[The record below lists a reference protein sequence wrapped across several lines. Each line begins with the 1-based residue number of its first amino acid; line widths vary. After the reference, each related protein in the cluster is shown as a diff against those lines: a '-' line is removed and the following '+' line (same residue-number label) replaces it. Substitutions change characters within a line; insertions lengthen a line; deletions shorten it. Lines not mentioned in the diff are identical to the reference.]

1 MRNFLATLCLLITTM
16 SITAA
21 EDVRLANLKKDD
33 VVHGFRVAAV
43 YLNDADQTIGAR
55 FIHRRSGFT
64 LDLLQI
70 ESVPQGYT
78 WVNSIPVSDQGE
90 PHTQE
95 HLLLGKGTRGRAF
108 ASLDTMWLSGSTAFT
123 QQWRTNYPFNTAAG
137 PDVFFNL
144 YARQLD
150 ALLHPNYTD
159 EEIRREVRNFGI
171 TENPDHT
178 LHLEEKG
185 SVYNE
190 MTSSSGNP
198 FRVLFRA
205 ASR

>member
-1 MRNFLATLCLLITTM
+1 MRIALTTLFLLSTL
-16 SITAA
+16 S
-21 EDVRLANLKKDD
+21 DVQLANLKKDD
-33 VVHGFRVAAV
+33 VSHGFRVAAI
-43 YLNDADQTIGAR
+43 YLNDADQPMGAR
-55 FIHRRSGFT
+55 FIHQRTGFT

-95 HLLLGKGTRGRAF
+95 HLLLGKGTMGRAF
-108 ASLDTMWLSGSTAFT
+108 ASLDTMWLSGSTACT

-144 YARQLD
+144 YSRQLD

-159 EEIRREVRNFGI
+159 
-171 TENPDHT
+171 
-178 LHLEEKG
+178 
-185 SVYNE
+185 
-190 MTSSSGNP
+190 
-198 FRVLFRA
+198 
-205 ASR
+205 

>member
-1 MRNFLATLCLLITTM
+1 SPVGVAMTPGGSTTRRRRVP
-16 SITAA
+16 TAP
-21 EDVRLANLKKDD
+21 R
-33 VVHGFRVAAV
+33 H
-43 YLNDADQTIGAR
+43 
-55 FIHRRSGFT
+55 S
-64 LDLLQI
+64 

-95 HLLLGKGTRGRAF
+95 HLLLGKGTMGRAF

-144 YARQLD
+144 YSRQLD

-159 EEIRREVRNFGI
+159 EEIRREVGSFGV
-171 TENPDHT
+171 TAN
-178 LHLEEKG
+178 
-185 SVYNE
+185 
-190 MTSSSGNP
+190 
-198 FRVLFRA
+198 
-205 ASR
+205 